1 MSAQATDG
9 EQNHSSGS
17 IRWHDSWI
25 YHADFALIIPSTQQ
39 MLVDDSHSNG
49 QFTIGAL
56 YAVTVCVLYR
66 VTTDCTQ
73 KVHWDGLHVAHSAI
87 SFQKQRHM
95 LLGKAVSQT
104 SPIPNTGP
112 AANVLLAP
120 NNTTAQRRT
129 AIINEIFFIL
139 RIIKYKRMCY
149 LFTLVYIFPNKSQV
163 IFIYKKS
170 WPSPAIFYL

>member
-1 MSAQATDG
+1 
-9 EQNHSSGS
+9 
-17 IRWHDSWI
+17 
-25 YHADFALIIPSTQQ
+25 
-39 MLVDDSHSNG
+39 
-49 QFTIGAL
+49 
-56 YAVTVCVLYR
+56 
-66 VTTDCTQ
+66 
-73 KVHWDGLHVAHSAI
+73 
-87 SFQKQRHM
+87 M

-170 WPSPAIFYL
+170 